1 MSSNAE
7 LRDDVIF
14 LKGRIDSNNAD
25 ETAAVIRKLILE
37 NIIGLPVFDA
47 SELKYISSAGLRILL
62 GISKRYKGKPRV
74 INVSKEVYD
83 VLDAT
88 GFTELLDVR
97 NRVPDHG
104 RTFVAGSERHQEGED
119 GQDMLHTD
127 HRFCKNTEISVYLQR

>member
-47 SELKYISSAGLRILL
+47 SELKYISSAGLRVILRL
-62 GISKRYKGKPRV
+62 KKANKSTKV
-74 INVSKEVYD
+74 INCNSEVYEI
-83 VLDAT
+83 
-88 GFTELLDVR
+88 F
-97 NRVPDHG
+97 
-104 RTFVAGSERHQEGED
+104 
-119 GQDMLHTD
+119 DMIEVVQMNSDTSPL
-127 HRFCKNTEISVYLQR
+127 